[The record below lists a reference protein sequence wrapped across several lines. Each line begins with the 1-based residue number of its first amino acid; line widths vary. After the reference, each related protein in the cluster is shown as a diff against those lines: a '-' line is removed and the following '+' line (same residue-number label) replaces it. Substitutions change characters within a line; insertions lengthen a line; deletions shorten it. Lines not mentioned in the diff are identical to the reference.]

1 MYSVNI
7 LKLISYFI
15 LVMICGYRLLKYL
28 FSLFYIANFYIL
40 LLQENMLENTLN
52 FIGII
57 ISLIL
62 VLIKNKKMLHYT
74 HITFIVLLICMT
86 ILGTTKY
93 NLILYNIVILI
104 VLATRAVYK
113 KCLLKSLHNNLPK
126 SYNNIFRYTNK
137 FMNTDLLC
145 LLLSFIITLKIF
157 YLYLL

>member
-1 MYSVNI
+1 
-7 LKLISYFI
+7 
-15 LVMICGYRLLKYL
+15 
-28 FSLFYIANFYIL
+28 
-40 LLQENMLENTLN
+40 
-52 FIGII
+52 
-57 ISLIL
+57 
-62 VLIKNKKMLHYT
+62 
-74 HITFIVLLICMT
+74 MT

-93 NLILYNIVILI
+93 NLILYNIVIFNSTE
-104 VLATRAVYK
+104 ATRAVYK